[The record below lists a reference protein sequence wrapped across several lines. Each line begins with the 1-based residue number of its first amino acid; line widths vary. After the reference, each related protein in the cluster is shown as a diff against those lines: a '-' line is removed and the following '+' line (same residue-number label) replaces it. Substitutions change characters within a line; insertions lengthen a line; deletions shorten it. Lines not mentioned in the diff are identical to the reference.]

1 MMLYPFMTLEDNTEI
16 VHSES
21 YTENGVERVRVELEK
36 PVEGGFYS
44 AECILPEYTWQ
55 KVQGFTDNDIAKL
68 QDIIASL
75 AHIIIRLAREG
86 GFDNASGF

>member
-1 MMLYPFMTLEDNTEI
+1 MLYPFMTLEDNTEI

-21 YTENGVERVRVELEK
+21 YIENGAEKVRVEIEK
-36 PVEGGFYS
+36 PVEGGFHS

-55 KVQGFTDNDIAKL
+55 NIHGFSEQDIAKL

-86 GFDNASGF
+86 GFDNASSF

>member
-1 MMLYPFMTLEDNTEI
+1 MLYPFMTLEDNTEI

-21 YTENGVERVRVELEK
+21 YTENGIEKVRVEIEK
-36 PVEGGFYS
+36 PVEGGFHS
-44 AECILPEYTWQ
+44 AECVLPEYTWQ
-55 KVQGFTDNDIAKL
+55 NVQGFSENDIDEL
-68 QDIIASL
+68 QDIIVPL

>member
-1 MMLYPFMTLEDNTEI
+1 MLYPFMTLDDNTEI

-21 YTENGVERVRVELEK
+21 YIENDREQVRVELEK
-36 PVEGGFYS
+36 PIEGGFAS
-44 AECILPEYTWQ
+44 AECILPEYRWE
-55 KVQGFTDNDIAKL
+55 KVNKFTESDIEKL
-68 QDIIASL
+68 QEVLESV